1 MTRPIPLLAVL
12 LAFATPTFA
21 AEPPPNSASLAT
33 QQAAR
38 SITVQ
43 NSSGSR
49 ITQAHVQTTDGR
61 TWNIGHGGV
70 GTNESAQV
78 VVPARDCIAN
88 VSAELSGGRKLQAVG
103 LHSCHNSQIVVRENR
118 IEIPQI
124 AVPGAKQHGTP
135 G

>member
-12 LAFATPTFA
+12 LAFSAPAFA
-21 AEPPPNSASLAT
+21 ADPPNAANLAT

-49 ITQAHVQTTDGR
+49 ITQAQVQTTDGR
-61 TWNIGHGGV
+61 TWNIGHGGI
-70 GTNESAQV
+70 GTNAAAQV

-88 VSAELSGGRKLQAVG
+88 VSAELSGGRKLQAAG
-103 LHSCHNSQIVVRENR
+103 LHSCHNTQIVIRENR